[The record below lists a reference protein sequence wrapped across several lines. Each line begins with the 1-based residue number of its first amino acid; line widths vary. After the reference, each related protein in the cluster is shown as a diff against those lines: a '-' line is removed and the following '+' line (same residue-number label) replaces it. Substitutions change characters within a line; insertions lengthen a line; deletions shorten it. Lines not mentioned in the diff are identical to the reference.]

1 MMKKVL
7 SSVILL
13 AAVNA
18 SAGENYFSDE
28 WDAKGLIA
36 IGGSGGSMSLTNK
49 TTDSNGFNEVVKSE
63 NSGFSSA
70 TFKMGGES
78 KNYRLF
84 LDGTYYIFDAPDTT
98 KSTAYSLGIQIDYL
112 IRAGEHFNIF
122 MGLNGGGIYSE
133 FQQESADV
141 PARTYYVDGKDAYAG
156 AQLGV
161 NIDIIENLGVE
172 LGGRLKHVFTSQD
185 QYAIENLY
193 EGYATLV
200 FKFTGQY

>member
-1 MMKKVL
+1 MKKVL

-18 SAGENYFSDE
+18 SAGENYFSNE

-84 LDGTYYIFDAPDTT
+84 LDGTYYMFDAKDTT
-98 KSTAYSLGIQIDYL
+98 KSTAYSLGVQIDYL
-112 IRAGEHFNIF
+112 VRAGEHFNIF

-133 FQQESADV
+133 FQSEDASA
-141 PARTYYVDGKDAYAG
+141 PARTYYVDSKDAYAG
-156 AQLGV
+156 VQLGV
-161 NIDIIENLGVE
+161 NIDIIDSLGIE

-185 QYAIENLY
+185 QYTIENLY

-200 FKFTGQY
+200 FKFTGEY

>member
-1 MMKKVL
+1 MLKKVL

-28 WDAKGLIA
+28 WDAKGLLA
-36 IGGSGGSMSLTNK
+36 IGGSGGSMSLSNRSE
-49 TTDSNGFNEVVKSE
+49 DSNGFNEVLKSD

-70 TFKMGGES
+70 TFKLGGES

-84 LDGTYYIFDAPDTT
+84 IDGTYYIFSAPETT
-98 KSTAYSLGIQIDYL
+98 KSTAVSLGVQVDYL

-122 MGLNGGGIYSE
+122 IGLNGGGIYSE
-133 FQQESADV
+133 FQNEDSSV
-141 PARTYYVDGKDAYAG
+141 PARTYYVDSKDAYAG
-156 AQLGV
+156 AQAGV
-161 NIDIIENLGVE
+161 NIDIIDNLGIE
-172 LGGRLKHVFTSQD
+172 LGGRAKHVFTSQD
-185 QYAIENLY
+185 QYVIDNLY

-200 FKFTGQY
+200 FKFTDEY

>member
-18 SAGENYFSDE
+18 SAGENYFSNE

-36 IGGSGGSMSLTNK
+36 IGGSGGSMSLANK
-49 TTDSNGFNEVVKSE
+49 MEDSNGYKLVSSE
-63 NSGFSSA
+63 NSSFSSA

-78 KNYRLF
+78 KDYRLF
-84 LDGTYYIFDAPDTT
+84 LDGTYYMFDAENTT
-98 KSTAYSLGIQIDYL
+98 SSTAYSLGIQIDYL
-112 IRAGEHFNIF
+112 VRAGEHFNIF
-122 MGLNGGGIYSE
+122 MGLNGGGMYTE
-133 FQQESADV
+133 FQAEDAST
-141 PARTYYVDGKDAYAG
+141 PAQTYYVDGKNAYAG

-161 NIDIIENLGVE
+161 NIDIIDSLGIE
-172 LGGRLKHVFTSQD
+172 LGGRFKHVFTGNN

-200 FKFTGQY
+200 FKFTGEY

>member
-1 MMKKVL
+1 MLKKVL

-49 TTDSNGFNEVVKSE
+49 TTDNNGFTEIVKSD

-78 KNYRLF
+78 KHYRLF
-84 LDGTYYIFDAPDTT
+84 VDGTYYIFSAPDTT
-98 KSTAYSLGIQIDYL
+98 ESTAISLGVQMDYL

-133 FQQESADV
+133 FQSEDNST
-141 PARTYYVDGKDAYAG
+141 PAKTYSVDSKDAYAG

-161 NIDIIENLGVE
+161 NIDIIDNLGIE
-172 LGGRLKHVFTSQD
+172 LGGRVKHVFTSED
-185 QYAIENLY
+185 QYVIENLY

-200 FKFTGQY
+200 FKFTGEY

>member
-1 MMKKVL
+1 M
-7 SSVILL
+7 ILL

-49 TTDSNGFNEVVKSE
+49 TTDNNGFNEVLKSD

-70 TFKMGGES
+70 SLKLGGES

-84 LDGTYYIFDAPDTT
+84 IDGTYYIFDAPDTT
-98 KSTAYSLGIQIDYL
+98 SSTAISLGVQMDYL

-122 MGLNGGGIYSE
+122 MGLNGGGVYSE
-133 FQQESADV
+133 FQNEDASV
-141 PARTYYVDGKDAYAG
+141 PTRTYYVDSKDAYAG
-156 AQLGV
+156 VQLGV
-161 NIDIIENLGVE
+161 NIDIIDNLGVE
-172 LGGRLKHVFTSQD
+172 LGGRVKHVFTDQD
-185 QYAIENLY
+185 QYVIENIY

-200 FKFTGQY
+200 FKFTGEY